1 MKEAIGE
8 KKFGWRKIVFWDFL
22 NGTKTFFEVSVWV
35 WSRRG
40 LEDEK
45 RVAAKVELV
54 RIRQESSKAN
64 VNCSESGDL
73 NVISGFPA
81 LMRI

>member
-8 KKFGWRKIVFWDFL
+8 KKFGRRKIVFWDFL

-35 WSRRG
+35 SLSREWSRRG
-40 LEDEK
+40 LEDGEAWTRPHPR
-45 RVAAKVELV
+45 RVIKGE
-54 RIRQESSKAN
+54 R
-64 VNCSESGDL
+64 ESGDL

>member
-8 KKFGWRKIVFWDFL
+8 KKFWVKKDSLL
-22 NGTKTFFEVSVWV
+22 NGTKTFFEVPVWV
-35 WSRRG
+35 SLSREWSRRG
-40 LEDEK
+40 LEDGA
-45 RVAAKVELV
+45 RVAAKVEPRPHPQPV
-54 RIRQESSKAN
+54 IKGER
-64 VNCSESGDL
+64 ESGDL